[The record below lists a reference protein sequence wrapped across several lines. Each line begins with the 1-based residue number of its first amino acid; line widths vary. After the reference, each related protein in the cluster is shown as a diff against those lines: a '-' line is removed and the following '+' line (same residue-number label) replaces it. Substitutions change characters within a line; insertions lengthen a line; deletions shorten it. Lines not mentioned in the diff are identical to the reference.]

1 MFCAMTMP
9 VLVATTLF
17 GEMGPPRVRHSA
29 KRRITAGLPPG
40 FVWLSGTDEVVVDEL
55 GVELVVEEA
64 KELPW
69 LVVTTTTAT
78 MKSKALRALS
88 DRMARLRRE
97 VEAVVRA
104 WRPRGGSE
112 VTRSAY

>member
-1 MFCAMTMP
+1 M
-9 VLVATTLF
+9 VLLVFQLIQIQ
-17 GEMGPPRVRHSA
+17 VQ
-29 KRRITAGLPPG
+29 L
-40 FVWLSGTDEVVVDEL
+40 
-55 GVELVVEEA
+55 ELVVEEA